1 MALLPVLF
9 VHICAAIIGL
19 LSGFAALF
27 FRKGSRLHRMSGNV
41 FFVSILSMSVSAT
54 ILALEKS
61 QMTNAL
67 VGTFTFYMVATAWLT
82 VKRKERRTDS
92 SDSVLTLIALAVGVI
107 ALVFGW
113 NAATSATGLDNDGIP
128 AVAYFVFASIALL
141 AAGLDVRMFS
151 RRGLSTVERIA
162 RHLWR
167 MCFALLITSVSFFE
181 GARSQVLPD
190 VIRETPL
197 HDVPVIVVAIALV
210 FWLIRVLFTNTY
222 KDPPTIRSDSLRSLE
237 PDTVPKA

>member
-1 MALLPVLF
+1 MAASPVLF

-41 FFVSILSMSVSAT
+41 FFVSMLSMSTSAT
-54 ILALEKS
+54 YLALGKS
-61 QMTNAL
+61 QITNAL
-67 VGTFTFYMVATAWLT
+67 VGTLTFYMAATAWLT
-82 VKRKERRTDS
+82 VKRKGRHTDL
-92 SDSVLTLIALAVGVI
+92 SDSGLTLIALVVGVS

-113 NAATSATGLDNDGIP
+113 KAANSVTGLDNDGIR
-128 AVAYFVFASIALL
+128 AVAYFILASIALL

-151 RRGLSTVERIA
+151 RGGLTATSRIA

-167 MCFALLITSVSFFE
+167 MCFALLITAVSFFN
-181 GARSQVLPD
+181 GARSKVLPD

-197 HDVPVIVVAIALV
+197 HDVPVIIVALSLV
-210 FWLIRVLFTNTY
+210 FWLIRVLFTSRY
-222 KDPPTIRSDSLRSLE
+222 RDPRAIRREPLRSLE
-237 PDTVPKA
+237 PDRIPKA